1 MLDTTVEEHK
11 SKTACP
17 RCDQKKL
24 ITNDSEKFDE
34 VMYNHCLN
42 CGFEFSENEQ
52 QREYRKDQGKNDR
65 DDSPWNAGLFLAI
78 AMVATILTINLNR
91 PNTNNEAAPT
101 PARFQLQQ

>member
-24 ITNDSEKFDE
+24 ITNDSEKSDE

-52 QREYRKDQGKNDR
+52 QREYRKDQDR
-65 DDSPWNAGLFLAI
+65 KGREDSPWNAGFILAI
-78 AMVATILTINLNR
+78 AMIVTILSINLSRQNA
-91 PNTNNEAAPT
+91 TNEAVPT
-101 PARFQLQQ
+101 QARFELQQ